1 MREFQFTANTPS
13 GERAT
18 AIAGGATL
26 VGVMRFNVRHFRS
39 AVARSFA
46 ESCAFSGRRRCA
58 GDRGIFD
65 RRGEHAAFDLGEYTL
80 RLDGRHLTVIC
91 PNQTVIDLGEVQ
103 RTAIDRHKG
112 DGKCADF
119 AIAGSKDQIRLR
131 LRNATEWNGQSKSAI
146 SAILR
151 RQQPPSKTRSF
162 TSTAHKGDSACN
174 QLFTDTSAN
183 LPTAYC
189 RAHNIHVIPL
199 YYYIDGEEHTCLDT
213 AAFEDTAYYT
223 AMKEGKAVTTS
234 QITPGNFIQAFRP
247 CARARKDIIYVC
259 MARRIS
265 GSYDSAASAR
275 DELLAEF
282 PERRIALI
290 NTRGAGFGEGI
301 PSYGLRRARDAGA
314 DFDAAVAAGERC
326 GYIYQVSPST
336 ISCIRRTGRCSIQ
349 RLGWQRAE

>member
-1 MREFQFTANTPS
+1 M
-13 GERAT
+13 
-18 AIAGGATL
+18 
-26 VGVMRFNVRHFRS
+26 
-39 AVARSFA
+39 
-46 ESCAFSGRRRCA
+46 
-58 GDRGIFD
+58 
-65 RRGEHAAFDLGEYTL
+65 Y
-80 RLDGRHLTVIC
+80 
-91 PNQTVIDLGEVQ
+91 
-103 RTAIDRHKG
+103 
-112 DGKCADF
+112 
-119 AIAGSKDQIRLR
+119 
-131 LRNATEWNGQSKSAI
+131 
-146 SAILR
+146 
-151 RQQPPSKTRSF
+151 
-162 TSTAHKGDSACN
+162 

-247 CARARKDIIYVC
+247 VLERGEDIIYVC

-301 PSYGLRRARDAGA
+301 PGYGLRR
-314 DFDAAVAAGERC
+314 
-326 GYIYQVSPST
+326 
-336 ISCIRRTGRCSIQ
+336 
-349 RLGWQRAE
+349 RA